1 MKCIKCAGTTKPVR
15 VAGMEV
21 DQCTSCQGI
30 WFDLGEMEE
39 VLEADLVEAL
49 QAAVEKNAG
58 HDAQAAP
65 CPRCGGEGHMVPVLN
80 LGHDIHIDTCPVCYG
95 TWLDGGEIDT
105 LSSKSLLENAQGLFR
120 HLFGSSLDSND

>member
-1 MKCIKCAGTTKPVR
+1 
-15 VAGMEV
+15 
-21 DQCTSCQGI
+21 
-30 WFDLGEMEE
+30 
-39 VLEADLVEAL
+39 
-49 QAAVEKNAG
+49 
-58 HDAQAAP
+58 
-65 CPRCGGEGHMVPVLN
+65 MVPVLN